1 MTDTT
6 HPAANPKTRLLAS
19 AIEAFGIKGFHGTT
33 TRDIAAGAGM
43 SPAAV
48 YVHHKSKEDLL
59 YLIALDGHQRMARAF
74 AEQIAATDDPAQ
86 QLAGLIHAFV
96 LEYAVNHT
104 LARIVSYELRSL
116 RQDHRTEILAIRR
129 EALTMV
135 REILHAGNASGAFD
149 ADNVDMTSIAVL
161 SLGIDVARWFRDQ
174 GRFTPA
180 AIADHY
186 AGLAL
191 RMVGASVAERAPT
204 GGR

>member
-6 HPAANPKTRLLAS
+6 HSPANPKDRLLAS
-19 AIEAFGIKGFHGTT
+19 AIDAFGIKGFHGTT

-59 YLIALDGHQRMARAF
+59 YLIALAGHQRTVRAF
-74 AEQIAATDDPAQ
+74 AEQIAATDDPAR

-96 LEYAVNHT
+96 REYAVNHT
-104 LARIVSYELRSL
+104 LARIVSYELAAL
-116 RQDHRTEILAIRR
+116 RPEHRTEILTIRR

-135 REILHAGNASGAFD
+135 RGILHAGNASGVFH
-149 ADNVDMTSIAVL
+149 ADNPDMTSIAVL
-161 SLGIDVARWFRDQ
+161 SLGIDVARWFRDH
-174 GRFTPA
+174 GRFTPE

-186 AGLAL
+186 AVLAL
-191 RMVGASVAERAPT
+191 RMVGATDLSGHPSP
-204 GGR
+204 

>member
-6 HPAANPKTRLLAS
+6 HAGPDPKNRLLAS
-19 AIEAFGIKGFHGTT
+19 AIETFGVKGFHGTT

-59 YLIALDGHQRMARAF
+59 YLIALEGHQRTARAF
-74 AEQIAATDDPAQ
+74 AEQIAASDDPIQ
-86 QLAGLIHAFV
+86 QLTGLVRTFV

-104 LARIVSYELRSL
+104 LARIVSYELASL
-116 RQDHRTEILAIRR
+116 APEHRAEVLAIRR

-135 REILHAGNASGAFD
+135 RGILHAGNASGVFNV
-149 ADNVDMTSIAVL
+149 DNADMTSIAVL
-161 SLGIDVARWFRDQ
+161 SLGIDVARWFRDN
-174 GRFTPA
+174 GHFTPE

-186 AGLAL
+186 AVLAL
-191 RMVGASVAERAPT
+191 RMVGATSP
-204 GGR
+204 